1 MTAVNV
7 LLLGPGYPLEIPYFV
22 RGLAAV
28 GARVFGV
35 GDQPED
41 QLPEM
46 ARRSLSG
53 YLQVAS
59 MSDEPA
65 VIDAVRRWVGS
76 AEFARVEAL
85 AESLVLLAAR
95 LRESLGARGMRYEQ
109 VLPFRN
115 KDRMKQAVAAAGIR
129 VARHVRGCTPH
140 ELREAA
146 EEIGFPVCIKPI
158 AGAGSTDTYRVE
170 SMNELDS
177 VLRKI
182 SHVSECNVEEFVEG
196 EEYTFDTIS
205 IDGEIAYYNI
215 AWYRPPP
222 LIGRS
227 VEWISPQTVTLRDVD
242 SPQFASG
249 REMGR
254 KVIHA
259 LGYGT
264 GFTHMEWFLK
274 SDGEA
279 VFGEVAARPPG
290 AYSVHIMNFGSDID
304 TFTGWA
310 EAVVHGTLS
319 MKFERLYNCAIV
331 FKRASGQGRIQ
342 RIEGLDRILASFG
355 EHIVAVELL
364 PIGAARRNWV
374 QTLLSDGLVIVRHPD
389 LQTTMD
395 MADRIGTDLQL
406 YAG

>member
-1 MTAVNV
+1 MNV
-7 LLLGPGYPLEIPYFV
+7 LLLGPGYPLEIPYFA
-22 RGLAAV
+22 RGLAAL

-35 GDQPED
+35 SDMPED

-53 YLQVAS
+53 YLQVPS
-59 MSDEPA
+59 MNDEPA
-65 VIDAVRRWVGS
+65 VIEAVRRWVGS
-76 AEFARVEAL
+76 TEFERVEAL
-85 AESLVLLAAR
+85 AETLVLLAAR
-95 LRESLGARGMRYEQ
+95 IREALGAKGMRYEQ
-109 VLPFRN
+109 VLPFRD

-129 VARHVRGCTPH
+129 VARHVRGRSPR

-146 EEIGFPVCIKPI
+146 EQIGFPVCIKPI
-158 AGAGSTDTYRVE
+158 AGAGSTDTYRVA
-170 SMNELDS
+170 SMNELDT
-177 VLRKI
+177 VLPRI
-182 SHVSECNVEEFVEG
+182 GHVSECNVEEFIEG

-205 IDGEIAYYNI
+205 IDGSIEYFNI

-242 SPQFASG
+242 APQFASG

-254 KVIHA
+254 DVIRA
-259 LGYGT
+259 LGYET

-274 SDGEA
+274 SNGEA
-279 VFGEVAARPPG
+279 VFGEIAARPPG

-310 EAVVHGTLS
+310 EAVVHGTLT
-319 MKFERLYNCAIV
+319 MPFERLYNCAIV
-331 FKRASGQGRIQ
+331 FKRAHGQGRIQ
-342 RIEGLDRILASFG
+342 RVEGLERILGSFG
-355 EHIVAVELL
+355 EHVTAVELL
-364 PIGAARRNWV
+364 PIGAQRRNWV

-389 LQTTMD
+389 LQTTLD